1 MLFPDAGA
9 AVKNGDIDSFQKER
23 ADMLAYHEPFMIST
37 PGQYS
42 PICVSIGLHEPV
54 DGELL
59 REAVEELRTRFPYF
73 YVRAARKD
81 GELRPVPND
90 LPMTVRGTWE
100 PINLN
105 AAASN
110 YHLAA
115 WKYEG
120 KRLAF
125 EIPHFL
131 TDGAGVLPY
140 IKSAMYLYLSK
151 ATGKRFD
158 PTGFR
163 LPGQPIPESE
173 IGDPFPNLDIDGAKA
188 PFYEKKPVSDFFR
201 LTDETDHTQKAFYLK
216 LSEEEVMRNCREQDG
231 SPNVF
236 FAALLA
242 RAARRYDPASDK
254 TFTIFVSIDHKAILG
269 NHDNYRMFAS
279 QVPLDFPKSREGDEL
294 SKACTI
300 ARGKLML
307 LTQPENSLWEMK
319 QRKRMLPPP
328 SLDIP
333 QGTMCISYANSRSFG
348 PLDPYIDMTCING
361 HFFLAYMQPFTSE
374 RFLNCF
380 LEELRLAGIGC
391 ELLGSEE
398 LHLCGIEPLD
408 TVQ

>member
-1 MLFPDAGA
+1 
-9 AVKNGDIDSFQKER
+9 
-23 ADMLAYHEPFMIST
+23 MLAYYEPFMNST

-42 PICVSIGLHEPV
+42 PICVNLCLHEPV
-54 DGELL
+54 DGEIL
-59 REAVEELRTRFPYF
+59 REAVEELRVRFPYF
-73 YVRAARKD
+73 YVRAERKD
-81 GELRPVPND
+81 GELRPVPNP
-90 LPMTVRGTWE
+90 LPMTVRNTWE
-100 PINLN
+100 PISLN
-105 AAASN
+105 AEASN
-110 YHLAA
+110 FHLAA

-140 IKSAMYLYLSK
+140 IKSAMYLYLTK
-151 ATGKRFD
+151 ATGQRFD

-163 LPGQPIPESE
+163 LPGEPIPASE
-173 IGDPFPNLDIDGAKA
+173 IGDPFESLDIDGAKG
-188 PFYEKKPVSDFFR
+188 PFYEKKPVPDFFR
-201 LTDETDHTQKAFYLK
+201 LTDDTDKTQTVFYLK

-279 QVPLDFPKSREGDEL
+279 QVPLDFPKDREGDDL

-307 LTQPENSLWEMK
+307 QTQPENSLWEMK
-319 QRKRMLPPP
+319 LRKRMLPPP

-348 PLDPYIDMTCING
+348 PLDPYIDNLYFVTTLLKITDVLCEVTCING

-391 ELLGSEE
+391 EKLGSEE
-398 LHLCGIEPLD
+398 LRLCGIEPLD
-408 TVQ
+408 AAL